1 MEVFDTERQN
11 VHIEPHLCYLSKL
24 IKLRFDSV
32 LADEGLFA
40 GQHEIIFMIDRND
53 GITLSELAKKMKTS
67 AASASVSVK
76 RMEKAGFIERKADE
90 NDSRIVH
97 LHLTE
102 KSDKVKTR
110 IQKTLNKKECE
121 LVADMSDE
129 EVKMFKDF
137 VVRAIDNLE
146 KSMKIRGKDDV

>member
-1 MEVFDTERQN
+1 M
-11 VHIEPHLCYLSKL
+11 
-24 IKLRFDSV
+24 RFDSV
-32 LADEGLFA
+32 LADEGLFV

-102 KSDKVKTR
+102 KADKVKTR

>member
-24 IKLRFDSV
+24 IKMRFDSV

-121 LVADMSDE
+121 LVADMSDK